1 MTNFPN
7 LKCKYTKLKAKSKL
21 TILQKKKKKKLLNEM
36 SDLFYLIGC
45 YNGMD

>member
-21 TILQKKKKKKLLNEM
+21 TILQKKKKEITK
-36 SDLFYLIGC
+36 
-45 YNGMD
+45 